1 VEARVSVELRTDGT
15 RVQTPAGQGLV
26 MQLHLQRK
34 DVGAVTVTELLGS
47 ILFSVAG
54 TPPGPLVELFPDA
67 ESAEAEVVLLAS
79 RCDQHALIES
89 KTSFTFPLFATVDD
103 GEPARLSTTASGAAR
118 NALQALLDDTCGRT
132 VEPSTS
138 P

>member
-1 VEARVSVELRTDGT
+1 
-15 RVQTPAGQGLV
+15 
-26 MQLHLQRK
+26 MQLHLQRTGP
-34 DVGAVTVTELLGS
+34 GALAVTELLGS

-54 TPPGPLVELFPDA
+54 TPPAPLLQLPA
-67 ESAEAEVVLLAS
+67 GAATASAPVVLLAS

-89 KTSFTFPLFATVDD
+89 KTSFTFPLFASVDG

-118 NALQALLDDTCGRT
+118 DALQSLLDDTCGA
-132 VEPSTS
+132 VQPSTS